1 MSFWSDFRKSF
12 GGDKDA
18 MEKIVDRLSPWN
30 IAKRALQQNTKD
42 VLTGAKAVASGVK
55 AIGEAIPEPVSK
67 GLKSA
72 FAQGGKTLEGVTAPF
87 RAISTQIGAG
97 PGSAALAAGAKIGTT
112 RLASQVARESGTDLN
127 AFLKDGMV
135 EYAAQTA
142 AEAAIPYDPLLQI
155 AIQTEK
161 KVFSPLVKRP
171 ISTAALLTDP
181 ESPLFEDDAYGK
193 GIQFSDIQTAY
204 NRSKDVS
211 LGVALTKSYLNPFHI
226 TGVSDAI
233 LEDGGIDIDRVNL
246 WNDADIEANFTD
258 NTTGRWLTG
267 LLML

>member
-55 AIGEAIPEPVSK
+55 AIGQAIPEPVSQ

-72 FAQGGKTLEGVTAPF
+72 LTQGGKTLSAATEPF
-87 RAISTQIGAG
+87 RAIGKQVAAG
-97 PGSAALAAGAKIGTT
+97 PSAAALGAGAKIGTT
-112 RLASQVARESGTDLN
+112 RFASQVSRESGTDLN
-127 AFLKDGMV
+127 AFLKDGMAD
-135 EYAAQTA
+135 YAAQTA
-142 AEAAIPYDPLLQI
+142 AEDVNVYDPLLQV
-155 AIQTEK
+155 AILAEE
-161 KVFSPLVKRP
+161 KVFSPYVKRP

-204 NRSKDVS
+204 NRTGNTYEIIDGKEVLVSKGVS
-211 LGVALTKSYLNPFHI
+211 LGVALTKSYLTSFLKM
-226 TGVSDAI
+226 A
-233 LEDGGIDIDRVNL
+233 E
-246 WNDADIEANFTD
+246 
-258 NTTGRWLTG
+258 
-267 LLML
+267 